1 MTPDR
6 AFGFRTRALHAGT
19 PPDPTTGARAM
30 PIYLSTS
37 FVFDST
43 EHAAELFAL
52 RTYGNI
58 YSRIGNPTVAA
69 FEERMAS
76 LHGGLGAVAT
86 ASGLSAQLMTVL
98 SLAQAGDHLVASAN
112 LYGGTITQFGVT
124 VKRMGIETTFVPG
137 GAAADLAAAVRP
149 NTRAIYTE
157 TIGNPAGN
165 VADLAA
171 IAAVAHE
178 RGIPF
183 VVDNTFASPAL
194 CRPIE
199 WGADIV
205 VESATKFCG
214 GHGTVI
220 GGIIVESG
228 RFPWAERHPL
238 LTTPSPG
245 YHDMNFAETFG
256 EFAFLMRARTEVM
269 RDVGAA
275 LSPMN
280 AFMLLQ
286 GLETLPLRM
295 PAHVANARAIARF
308 LAGRDEVAWINY
320 AELETSPDR
329 ELARRY
335 LPDGAGSIFTFGLHG
350 GRDAGRAFIEALEL
364 WSHLANVGDAKSLVI
379 HPASTTHQQLSD
391 DEMRASGVTPEM
403 VRLSVGLEDP
413 DDLIWDLERG
423 LRAATRSGALEPSAD
438 STQSGPRDAGAV
450 ASSSDVTF
458 PEGVPV

>member
-1 MTPDR
+1 MQDHV
-6 AFGFRTRALHAGT
+6 FGFRTRALHAGT

-30 PIYLSTS
+30 PIYLTSS

-76 LHGGLGAVAT
+76 LEGGLGSVAA
-86 ASGLSAQLMTVL
+86 ASGLAAQLSAIL
-98 SLAQAGDHLVASAN
+98 CIAQAGDHVVATAS
-112 LYGGTITQFGVT
+112 LYGGTVTQFTVT
-124 VKRMGIETTFVPG
+124 LKRMGIACTLVAG
-137 GAAADLAAAVRP
+137 DDLDALEEAIRP
-149 NTRAIYTE
+149 NTKLIYTE
-157 TIGNPAGN
+157 TIGNPLGN
-165 VADLAA
+165 VADLEPMAA
-171 IAAVAHE
+171 LAHAH
-178 RGIPF
+178 GLPL

-205 VESATKFCG
+205 VQSATKFVG

-220 GGIIVESG
+220 AGVLVESG
-228 RFPWAERHPL
+228 TFPWGGGKHPL
-238 LTTPSPG
+238 LSEPSPG

-256 EFAFLMRARTEVM
+256 EYAFLMRARTEVL

-280 AFMLLQ
+280 AFLLLQ

-295 PAHVANARAIARF
+295 KAHVENARAVAAF
-308 LAGRDEVAWINY
+308 LRERDEVAWINY
-320 AELETSPDR
+320 AELADSPYR
-329 ELARRY
+329 GLARKY
-335 LPDGAGSIFTFGLHG
+335 LPDGAGSIFTFGLRG

-391 DEMRASGVTPEM
+391 EELATSGVSPDM

-413 DDLIWDLERG
+413 ADLIWDLENA
-423 LRAATRSGALEPSAD
+423 LHAAAKVAD
-438 STQSGPRDAGAV
+438 RVGAGA
-450 ASSSDVTF
+450 
-458 PEGVPV
+458 

>member
-1 MTPDR
+1 MQDHT
-6 AFGFRTRALHAGT
+6 FGFRTRALHAGT

-30 PIYLSTS
+30 PIYLTSS

-76 LHGGLGAVAT
+76 LEGGLGAVAT
-86 ASGLSAQLMTVL
+86 ASGLAAQLSAIL
-98 SLAQAGDHLVASAN
+98 CLAQAGDHVVATAS
-112 LYGGTITQFGVT
+112 LYGGTVTQFTVT
-124 VKRMGIETTFVPG
+124 LKRMGIACTLVPG
-137 GAAADLAAAVRP
+137 DDPNAVRDAIQS
-149 NTRAIYTE
+149 NTKLVYTE
-157 TIGNPAGN
+157 TIGNPLGN

-171 IAAVAHE
+171 LAAVAHDA
-178 RGIPF
+178 GVPL
-183 VVDNTFASPAL
+183 VVDNTFASPML

-205 VESATKFCG
+205 VHSATKFIG

-220 GGIIVESG
+220 AGVMVESG
-228 RFPWAERHPL
+228 TFPWHAGKHPL
-238 LTTPSPG
+238 LSEPSPG
-245 YHDMNFAETFG
+245 YHDMNFAETFN
-256 EFAFLMRARTEVM
+256 EYAFLMRARTEVL

-280 AFMLLQ
+280 AWLLLQ

-295 PAHVANARAIARF
+295 KAHVENARAIAAF
-308 LAGRDEVAWINY
+308 LRAREEVAWVRY
-320 AELETSPDR
+320 AEFEDSPYR
-329 ELARRY
+329 ALARKY
-335 LPDGAGSIFTFGLHG
+335 LPEGAGAIFTFGLRG
-350 GRDAGRAFIEALEL
+350 GREAGRAFIEALEL

-391 DEMRASGVTPEM
+391 DEMLSSGVTPEM
-403 VRLSVGLEDP
+403 IRLSVGLEDP
-413 DDLIWDLERG
+413 ADLIWDLENG
-423 LRAATRSGALEPSAD
+423 LRAAN
-438 STQSGPRDAGAV
+438 AV
-450 ASSSDVTF
+450 ALAAAASN
-458 PEGVPV
+458 

>member
-1 MTPDR
+1 
-6 AFGFRTRALHAGT
+6 
-19 PPDPTTGARAM
+19 M
-30 PIYLSTS
+30 PIYLTSS

-76 LHGGLGAVAT
+76 LEGGIGAVAM
-86 ASGLSAQLMTVL
+86 ASGLAAQLSTVL
-98 SLAQAGDHLVASAN
+98 ALAQAGDHIVATAS
-112 LYGGTITQFGVT
+112 LYGGTVTQFTVT
-124 VKRMGIETTFVPG
+124 LKRMGIACTLVPG
-137 GAAADLAAAVRP
+137 DDPEALRRAILP
-149 NTRAIYTE
+149 NTKLVYTE
-157 TIGNPAGN
+157 TIGNPVGN
-165 VADLAA
+165 VADLSALA
-171 IAAVAHE
+171 KIAHE
-178 RGIPF
+178 NGVPL

-199 WGADIV
+199 FGADIV
-205 VESATKFCG
+205 THSATKFIG

-220 GGIIVESG
+220 GGVIVESG
-228 RFPWAERHPL
+228 TFPWAAGKHPL
-238 LTTPSPG
+238 LAEPSPG

-256 EFAFLMRARTEVM
+256 EYAFLMRLRTEVL

-280 AFMLLQ
+280 AFQLLQ

-295 PAHVANARAIARF
+295 RAHVENARTIAQF
-308 LAGRDEVAWINY
+308 LRGREEVAWVNY
-320 AELETSPDR
+320 AELEDSPYR
-329 ELARRY
+329 TLARRY
-335 LPDGAGSIFTFGLHG
+335 LPDGAGAIFTFGLRG
-350 GRDAGRAFIEALEL
+350 GRAAGRAFIEGLEL

-391 DEMRASGVTPEM
+391 AEMVTSGVSPDM

-413 DDLIWDLERG
+413 ADLIWDLENG
-423 LRAATRSGALEPSAD
+423 LRAARAAAAAETAALA
-438 STQSGPRDAGAV
+438 
-450 ASSSDVTF
+450 
-458 PEGVPV
+458 